1 VVWSERSSEHPSDT
15 RQISESSNGGRY
27 PWFPRTSQGLTH
39 VRSERLT
46 ALAGESS
53 DMKFTPY
60 WLDTAPQGP
69 DRSGTQI
76 GGRVDVA
83 IIGAGL
89 TGLSAALH
97 LARKGANVELRKTLA
112 GRIALTAIA
121 TVILLFLALPIVV
134 ILVTSFSN
142 NAFAAFPPEAWTLN
156 WYKALFADGS
166 KWPAALTL
174 SAFVA
179 CLSTLFSLII
189 GVTAATALTR
199 SELPLRS
206 AVYALVLGPLL
217 IPQIVTALGLFLLF
231 EPAAMLGS
239 PIAIALGHTVLAS
252 PIAVLILIATLRGI
266 DERLE
271 AAASMGAGRLTIAR
285 RITFPLAAP
294 GMIAAAI
301 FSFITSFDEF
311 YISQFLS
318 SVDTVTLPVQI
329 YNSLTFDIDPSVT
342 AISAI
347 LIAFAILALAL
358 VALVRWLGSGRQGSL
373 LSVENTAGITTPGG
387 ETV

>member
-1 VVWSERSSEHPSDT
+1 
-15 RQISESSNGGRY
+15 
-27 PWFPRTSQGLTH
+27 
-39 VRSERLT
+39 
-46 ALAGESS
+46 
-53 DMKFTPY
+53 M
-60 WLDTAPQGP
+60 
-69 DRSGTQI
+69 
-76 GGRVDVA
+76 
-83 IIGAGL
+83 
-89 TGLSAALH
+89 
-97 LARKGANVELRKTLA
+97 ELRKTLA
-112 GRIALTAIA
+112 GRIALTTVA
-121 TVILLFLALPIVV
+121 TVILLFLALPIIV

-142 NAFAAFPPEAWTLN
+142 NAFASFPPDTWTLN

-166 KWPAALTL
+166 KWPAALSL
-174 SAFVA
+174 SALVA
-179 CLSTLFSLII
+179 ALSTVFSLII
-189 GVTAATALTR
+189 GVTAATALVR

-206 AVYALVLGPLL
+206 AVFALVLGPLV

-271 AAASMGAGRLTIAR
+271 DAAASMGAGRLTIAR

-318 SVDTVTLPVQI
+318 SVDTVTLPVQV

-342 AISAI
+342 AVSAI
-347 LIAFAILALAL
+347 LIAFAILALGL
-358 VALVRWLGSGRQGSL
+358 VALVRWLGSGRQDSL
-373 LSVENTAGITTPGG
+373 LSVENTVGVANPGG
-387 ETV
+387 EAV

>member
-1 VVWSERSSEHPSDT
+1 
-15 RQISESSNGGRY
+15 
-27 PWFPRTSQGLTH
+27 
-39 VRSERLT
+39 
-46 ALAGESS
+46 
-53 DMKFTPY
+53 MM
-60 WLDTAPQGP
+60 
-69 DRSGTQI
+69 
-76 GGRVDVA
+76 
-83 IIGAGL
+83 
-89 TGLSAALH
+89 
-97 LARKGANVELRKTLA
+97 ELRKTIA

-121 TVILLFLALPIVV
+121 TLILLFLALPIVV
-134 ILVTSFSN
+134 ILVTSFSS
-142 NAFAAFPPEAWTLN
+142 NAFAAFPPEVWTLD

-166 KWPAALTL
+166 KWPAALSL
-174 SAFVA
+174 SALVA
-179 CLSTLFSLII
+179 ALSTVFSLAI
-189 GVTAATALTR
+189 GVTAATALVR

-206 AVYALVLGPLL
+206 AVFALVLGPLV

-271 AAASMGAGRLTIAR
+271 DAAASMGAGRLTIAR
-285 RITFPLAAP
+285 KITCPLAAP

-318 SVDTVTLPVQI
+318 SVDTVTLPVQV

-342 AISAI
+342 AVSAI
-347 LIAFAILALAL
+347 LIAFAVLALGL
-358 VALVRWLGSGRQGSL
+358 VALVRWLGSGRQDSL
-373 LSVENTAGITTPGG
+373 LSVENTVGVAAPGG
-387 ETV
+387 EAV

>member
-1 VVWSERSSEHPSDT
+1 
-15 RQISESSNGGRY
+15 
-27 PWFPRTSQGLTH
+27 
-39 VRSERLT
+39 
-46 ALAGESS
+46 
-53 DMKFTPY
+53 MM
-60 WLDTAPQGP
+60 
-69 DRSGTQI
+69 
-76 GGRVDVA
+76 
-83 IIGAGL
+83 
-89 TGLSAALH
+89 
-97 LARKGANVELRKTLA
+97 ELRKSLP
-112 GRIALTAIA
+112 GRIALTAVA

-134 ILVTSFSN
+134 ILITSFSN
-142 NAFAAFPPEAWTLN
+142 NAFAQFPPQAWTLN

-166 KWPAALTL
+166 KWPAALSL
-174 SAFVA
+174 SALVA
-179 CLSTLFSLII
+179 ALSTVFSLVI

-206 AVYALVLGPLL
+206 AVYALVLGPLV

-271 AAASMGAGRLTIAR
+271 DAAASMGAGRLTIAR

-318 SVDTVTLPVQI
+318 SVDTVTLPVQV
-329 YNSLTFDIDPSVT
+329 YNSLTFEIDPSVT
-342 AISAI
+342 AVSAI
-347 LIAFAILALAL
+347 LIAFAILALGL
-358 VALVRWLGSGRQGSL
+358 VALVRWLGSGRQDSL
-373 LSVENTAGITTPGG
+373 LSVENTVGVAAPGG
-387 ETV
+387 EAV

>member
-1 VVWSERSSEHPSDT
+1 
-15 RQISESSNGGRY
+15 
-27 PWFPRTSQGLTH
+27 
-39 VRSERLT
+39 
-46 ALAGESS
+46 
-53 DMKFTPY
+53 MM
-60 WLDTAPQGP
+60 
-69 DRSGTQI
+69 
-76 GGRVDVA
+76 
-83 IIGAGL
+83 
-89 TGLSAALH
+89 
-97 LARKGANVELRKTLA
+97 ELRKTLA
-112 GRIALTAIA
+112 GRIALTTVA
-121 TVILLFLALPIVV
+121 TVILLFLALPIAV

-142 NAFAAFPPEAWTLN
+142 NAFASFPPDAWTLN

-166 KWPAALTL
+166 KWPAALSL
-174 SAFVA
+174 SALVA
-179 CLSTLFSLII
+179 ALSTVFSLII

-206 AVYALVLGPLL
+206 AVYALVLGPLV

-271 AAASMGAGRLTIAR
+271 DAAASMGAGRLTIAR
-285 RITFPLAAP
+285 KITFPLAAP

-318 SVDTVTLPVQI
+318 SVDTVTLPVQV
-329 YNSLTFDIDPSVT
+329 YNSLTFEIDPSVT
-342 AISAI
+342 AVSAI
-347 LIAFAILALAL
+347 LIAFAILALGL
-358 VALVRWLGSGRQGSL
+358 VALARWIGSGRQEPL
-373 LSVENTAGITTPGG
+373 LSVETATGIATPGG
-387 ETV
+387 EAV

>member
-1 VVWSERSSEHPSDT
+1 
-15 RQISESSNGGRY
+15 
-27 PWFPRTSQGLTH
+27 
-39 VRSERLT
+39 
-46 ALAGESS
+46 
-53 DMKFTPY
+53 MM
-60 WLDTAPQGP
+60 
-69 DRSGTQI
+69 
-76 GGRVDVA
+76 
-83 IIGAGL
+83 
-89 TGLSAALH
+89 
-97 LARKGANVELRKTLA
+97 ELRRTLA
-112 GRIALTAIA
+112 GRIALTAVA
-121 TVILLFLALPIVV
+121 TVILLFLALPIIV
-134 ILVTSFSN
+134 ILVTSFSD
-142 NAFAAFPPEAWTLN
+142 NAFAAFPPNAWTLH
-156 WYKALFADGS
+156 WYTSLFADGS
-166 KWPAALTL
+166 KWPTALSLSALVAAL
-174 SAFVA
+174 
-179 CLSTLFSLII
+179 STVFSLVI

-231 EPAAMLGS
+231 EPASMLGS
-239 PIAIALGHTVLAS
+239 PLAIALGHTVLAS
-252 PIAVLILIATLRGI
+252 PIAVLILVATLRGI

-271 AAASMGAGRLTIAR
+271 DAAASMGAGRLTIAR
-285 RITFPLAAP
+285 RVTFPLAAP

-358 VALVRWLGSGRQGSL
+358 VALVRWLGSGRQDSL
-373 LSVENTAGITTPGG
+373 LSVENTAGIAAPGG
-387 ETV
+387 EAV

>member
-1 VVWSERSSEHPSDT
+1 MMELRST
-15 RQISESSNGGRY
+15 LTGRI
-27 PWFPRTSQGLTH
+27 
-39 VRSERLT
+39 VLT
-46 ALAGESS
+46 A
-53 DMKFTPY
+53 
-60 WLDTAPQGP
+60 
-69 DRSGTQI
+69 
-76 GGRVDVA
+76 V
-83 IIGAGL
+83 
-89 TGLSAALH
+89 
-97 LARKGANVELRKTLA
+97 
-112 GRIALTAIA
+112 A

-134 ILVTSFSN
+134 ILVTSFSS
-142 NAFAAFPPEAWTLN
+142 NAFAAFPPETWTLN

-166 KWPAALTL
+166 KWPAAMSL
-174 SAFVA
+174 SALVA
-179 CLSTLFSLII
+179 ALSTVFSLVIA
-189 GVTAATALTR
+189 VTAATALVR

-206 AVYALVLGPLL
+206 AVFALVLGPLV

-271 AAASMGAGRLTIAR
+271 DAAASMGAGRLTIAR
-285 RITFPLAAP
+285 KITFPLAAP

-318 SVDTVTLPVQI
+318 SVDTVTLPVQV
-329 YNSLTFDIDPSVT
+329 YNSLTFEIDPSVT
-342 AISAI
+342 AVSA
-347 LIAFAILALAL
+347 LLTAFAILALGL
-358 VALVRWLGSGRQGSL
+358 VALVRWIGSGRQGSL
-373 LSVENTAGITTPGG
+373 LSVENTAGVASPGG

>member
-1 VVWSERSSEHPSDT
+1 
-15 RQISESSNGGRY
+15 
-27 PWFPRTSQGLTH
+27 
-39 VRSERLT
+39 
-46 ALAGESS
+46 
-53 DMKFTPY
+53 MM
-60 WLDTAPQGP
+60 
-69 DRSGTQI
+69 
-76 GGRVDVA
+76 
-83 IIGAGL
+83 
-89 TGLSAALH
+89 
-97 LARKGANVELRKTLA
+97 ELRKTLT
-112 GRIALTAIA
+112 GRIALTAVA

-142 NAFAAFPPEAWTLN
+142 NAFASFPPEAWTLN

-166 KWPAALTL
+166 KWPAALSL
-174 SAFVA
+174 SALVA
-179 CLSTLFSLII
+179 ALSTVFSLII
-189 GVTAATALTR
+189 GVTAATALVR

-206 AVYALVLGPLL
+206 AVFALVLGPLL

-271 AAASMGAGRLTIAR
+271 DAAASMGAGRLTIAR

-318 SVDTVTLPVQI
+318 SVDTVTLPVQV
-329 YNSLTFDIDPSVT
+329 YNSLTFEIDPSVT
-342 AISAI
+342 AVSAI
-347 LIAFAILALAL
+347 LIAFAILALGL
-358 VALVRWLGSGRQGSL
+358 VALVRWLGSGRQESL
-373 LSVENTAGITTPGG
+373 LSVENTVGVANPGG
-387 ETV
+387 EAV

>member
-1 VVWSERSSEHPSDT
+1 
-15 RQISESSNGGRY
+15 
-27 PWFPRTSQGLTH
+27 
-39 VRSERLT
+39 
-46 ALAGESS
+46 
-53 DMKFTPY
+53 MM
-60 WLDTAPQGP
+60 
-69 DRSGTQI
+69 
-76 GGRVDVA
+76 
-83 IIGAGL
+83 
-89 TGLSAALH
+89 
-97 LARKGANVELRKTLA
+97 ELRKTIA
-112 GRIALTAIA
+112 GRIALTATA

-134 ILVTSFSN
+134 ILVTSFSDD
-142 NAFAAFPPEAWTLN
+142 AFAAFPPQAWTLN

-166 KWPAALTL
+166 KWPAALSL

-206 AVYALVLGPLL
+206 AVYALVLGPLV

-271 AAASMGAGRLTIAR
+271 DAAASMGAGRMTIAR
-285 RITFPLAAP
+285 KITFPLAAP
-294 GMIAAAI
+294 GMIAAAV

-318 SVDTVTLPVQI
+318 SVDTVTLPVQV

-342 AISAI
+342 AVSAI
-347 LIAFAILALAL
+347 LIAFAILALGL
-358 VALVRWLGSGRQGSL
+358 VALVRWLGSGRQDSL
-373 LSVENTAGITTPGG
+373 LSVENTAGVAATGG
-387 ETV
+387 ESV

>member
-1 VVWSERSSEHPSDT
+1 
-15 RQISESSNGGRY
+15 
-27 PWFPRTSQGLTH
+27 
-39 VRSERLT
+39 
-46 ALAGESS
+46 
-53 DMKFTPY
+53 MM
-60 WLDTAPQGP
+60 
-69 DRSGTQI
+69 
-76 GGRVDVA
+76 
-83 IIGAGL
+83 
-89 TGLSAALH
+89 
-97 LARKGANVELRKTLA
+97 ELRRTLA
-112 GRIALTAIA
+112 GRIALTAVA

-166 KWPAALTL
+166 KWPAALSL
-174 SAFVA
+174 SALVA
-179 CLSTLFSLII
+179 ALSTVFSLVI
-189 GVTAATALTR
+189 GVTAATALVR

-206 AVYALVLGPLL
+206 AVFALVLGPLV

-239 PIAIALGHTVLAS
+239 PIAIALGHTVLAA

-271 AAASMGAGRLTIAR
+271 DAAASMGAGRLTIAR
-285 RITFPLAAP
+285 KITFPLAAP

-318 SVDTVTLPVQI
+318 SVDTVTLPVQV
-329 YNSLTFDIDPSVT
+329 YNSLTFEIDPSVT

-347 LIAFAILALAL
+347 LIAFAILALGL
-358 VALVRWLGSGRQGSL
+358 VVLVRWLGSGRQDSL
-373 LSVENTAGITTPGG
+373 LSVENTAGIATPGG
-387 ETV
+387 EAV

>member
-1 VVWSERSSEHPSDT
+1 MMQLRST
-15 RQISESSNGGRY
+15 I
-27 PWFPRTSQGLTH
+27 
-39 VRSERLT
+39 
-46 ALAGESS
+46 
-53 DMKFTPY
+53 
-60 WLDTAPQGP
+60 
-69 DRSGTQI
+69 
-76 GGRVDVA
+76 
-83 IIGAGL
+83 
-89 TGLSAALH
+89 
-97 LARKGANVELRKTLA
+97 A

-121 TVILLFLALPIVV
+121 TVILVFLALPIVV

-142 NAFAAFPPEAWTLN
+142 NAFASFPPEAWTLN

-166 KWPAALTL
+166 KWPAALSL

-179 CLSTLFSLII
+179 CLSTVFSLII
-189 GVTAATALTR
+189 AVTAATALTR

-239 PIAIALGHTVLAS
+239 PLAIALGHTVLAS

-271 AAASMGAGRLTIAR
+271 DAAASMGANRLTIAR

-318 SVDTVTLPVQI
+318 SVDTVTLPVQV

-342 AISAI
+342 AVSAI
-347 LIAFAILALAL
+347 LIAFAVLALGL
-358 VALVRWLGSGRQGSL
+358 VALVRWLGSGRQNSL
-373 LSVENTAGITTPGG
+373 LSVENTVGVATPGG
-387 ETV
+387 EAV

>member
-1 VVWSERSSEHPSDT
+1 
-15 RQISESSNGGRY
+15 
-27 PWFPRTSQGLTH
+27 
-39 VRSERLT
+39 
-46 ALAGESS
+46 
-53 DMKFTPY
+53 M
-60 WLDTAPQGP
+60 
-69 DRSGTQI
+69 
-76 GGRVDVA
+76 
-83 IIGAGL
+83 
-89 TGLSAALH
+89 
-97 LARKGANVELRKTLA
+97 ELRKTLT

-121 TVILLFLALPIVV
+121 TLILLFLALPIVV

-142 NAFAAFPPEAWTLN
+142 NAFAAFPPETWTLN

-166 KWPAALTL
+166 KWPAALSL
-174 SAFVA
+174 SALVA
-179 CLSTLFSLII
+179 ALSTVFSLVI
-189 GVTAATALTR
+189 GVTAATALVR

-206 AVYALVLGPLL
+206 AVFALVLGPLL

-271 AAASMGAGRLTIAR
+271 DAAASMGAGRLTIAR
-285 RITFPLAAP
+285 KITFPLAAP

-318 SVDTVTLPVQI
+318 SVDTVTLPVQV
-329 YNSLTFDIDPSVT
+329 YNSLTFEIDPSVT
-342 AISAI
+342 AVSAI
-347 LIAFAILALAL
+347 LIAFAILALGL
-358 VALVRWLGSGRQGSL
+358 VALVRWLGSGRQDSL
-373 LSVENTAGITTPGG
+373 LSVENTVGVATPGG
-387 ETV
+387 EAV

>member
-1 VVWSERSSEHPSDT
+1 
-15 RQISESSNGGRY
+15 
-27 PWFPRTSQGLTH
+27 
-39 VRSERLT
+39 
-46 ALAGESS
+46 
-53 DMKFTPY
+53 MM
-60 WLDTAPQGP
+60 
-69 DRSGTQI
+69 
-76 GGRVDVA
+76 
-83 IIGAGL
+83 
-89 TGLSAALH
+89 
-97 LARKGANVELRKTLA
+97 ELRKSLA
-112 GRIALTAIA
+112 GRIALTAVA

-142 NAFAAFPPEAWTLN
+142 NAFASFPPEAWTLN

-166 KWPAALTL
+166 KWPAALSL
-174 SAFVA
+174 SALVA
-179 CLSTLFSLII
+179 ALSTVFSLII
-189 GVTAATALTR
+189 GVTAATALVR

-206 AVYALVLGPLL
+206 AVFALVLGPLV

-271 AAASMGAGRLTIAR
+271 DAAASMGAGRLTIAR
-285 RITFPLAAP
+285 KITFPLAAP

-318 SVDTVTLPVQI
+318 SVDTVTLPVRV
-329 YNSLTFDIDPSVT
+329 YNSLTFEIDPSVT
-342 AISAI
+342 AVSA
-347 LIAFAILALAL
+347 LLTAFAVLALGL
-358 VALVRWLGSGRQGSL
+358 VALVRWLGSGRQDSL
-373 LSVENTAGITTPGG
+373 LSVENTVGVANPGG
-387 ETV
+387 EAV

>member
-1 VVWSERSSEHPSDT
+1 
-15 RQISESSNGGRY
+15 
-27 PWFPRTSQGLTH
+27 
-39 VRSERLT
+39 
-46 ALAGESS
+46 
-53 DMKFTPY
+53 MM
-60 WLDTAPQGP
+60 
-69 DRSGTQI
+69 
-76 GGRVDVA
+76 
-83 IIGAGL
+83 
-89 TGLSAALH
+89 
-97 LARKGANVELRKTLA
+97 ELRKSLA
-112 GRIALTAIA
+112 GRIALTAVA

-142 NAFAAFPPEAWTLN
+142 NAFASFPPETWTLN

-166 KWPAALTL
+166 KWPAALSL
-174 SAFVA
+174 SALVA
-179 CLSTLFSLII
+179 ALSTVFSLII
-189 GVTAATALTR
+189 GVTAATALVR

-206 AVYALVLGPLL
+206 AVFALVLGPLV

-239 PIAIALGHTVLAS
+239 PIAIALGHTVLAA

-271 AAASMGAGRLTIAR
+271 DAAASMGAGRLTIAR

-318 SVDTVTLPVQI
+318 SVDTVTLPVQV
-329 YNSLTFDIDPSVT
+329 YNSLTFEIDPSVT
-342 AISAI
+342 AVSAI
-347 LIAFAILALAL
+347 LIAFAILALGL
-358 VALVRWLGSGRQGSL
+358 VALVRWLGSGRQDSL
-373 LSVENTAGITTPGG
+373 LSVENTVGVANPGG
-387 ETV
+387 EAV

>member
-1 VVWSERSSEHPSDT
+1 
-15 RQISESSNGGRY
+15 
-27 PWFPRTSQGLTH
+27 
-39 VRSERLT
+39 
-46 ALAGESS
+46 
-53 DMKFTPY
+53 MM
-60 WLDTAPQGP
+60 
-69 DRSGTQI
+69 
-76 GGRVDVA
+76 
-83 IIGAGL
+83 
-89 TGLSAALH
+89 
-97 LARKGANVELRKTLA
+97 ELRKTLA
-112 GRIALTAIA
+112 GRIALTAVA

-166 KWPAALTL
+166 KWPAALSL
-174 SAFVA
+174 SALVA
-179 CLSTLFSLII
+179 ALSTVFSLII
-189 GVTAATALTR
+189 GVTAATALVR

-206 AVYALVLGPLL
+206 AVFALVLGPLV

-271 AAASMGAGRLTIAR
+271 DAAASMGAGRLTIAR
-285 RITFPLAAP
+285 KITFPLAAP

-318 SVDTVTLPVQI
+318 SVDTVTLPVQV
-329 YNSLTFDIDPSVT
+329 YNSLTFEIDPSVT
-342 AISAI
+342 AVSAI
-347 LIAFAILALAL
+347 LIAFAILALGL
-358 VALVRWLGSGRQGSL
+358 VALVRWLGSGRQDSL
-373 LSVENTAGITTPGG
+373 LSVENTVGVATPGG
-387 ETV
+387 EAV

>member
-1 VVWSERSSEHPSDT
+1 
-15 RQISESSNGGRY
+15 
-27 PWFPRTSQGLTH
+27 
-39 VRSERLT
+39 
-46 ALAGESS
+46 
-53 DMKFTPY
+53 MM
-60 WLDTAPQGP
+60 
-69 DRSGTQI
+69 
-76 GGRVDVA
+76 
-83 IIGAGL
+83 
-89 TGLSAALH
+89 
-97 LARKGANVELRKTLA
+97 ELRKSLT
-112 GRIALTAIA
+112 GRIALTAVA

-142 NAFAAFPPEAWTLN
+142 NAFASFPPEAWTLN
-156 WYKALFADGS
+156 WYKALFAGGS
-166 KWPAALTL
+166 KWPAALSL
-174 SAFVA
+174 SALVA
-179 CLSTLFSLII
+179 ALSTVFSLII
-189 GVTAATALTR
+189 GVTAATALVR

-206 AVYALVLGPLL
+206 AVFALVLGPLV

-271 AAASMGAGRLTIAR
+271 DAAASMGAGRLTIAR

-318 SVDTVTLPVQI
+318 SVDTVTLPVQV
-329 YNSLTFDIDPSVT
+329 YNSLTFEIDPSVT
-342 AISAI
+342 AVSAI
-347 LIAFAILALAL
+347 LIAFAILALGL
-358 VALVRWLGSGRQGSL
+358 VALVRWLGSGRQDSL
-373 LSVENTAGITTPGG
+373 LSVENTVGVANPGG
-387 ETV
+387 DAV

>member
-1 VVWSERSSEHPSDT
+1 MME
-15 RQISESSNGGRY
+15 
-27 PWFPRTSQGLTH
+27 
-39 VRSERLT
+39 
-46 ALAGESS
+46 
-53 DMKFTPY
+53 
-60 WLDTAPQGP
+60 
-69 DRSGTQI
+69 
-76 GGRVDVA
+76 
-83 IIGAGL
+83 
-89 TGLSAALH
+89 LH
-97 LARKGANVELRKTLA
+97 KTLA
-112 GRIALTAIA
+112 GRIALTVVA

-134 ILVTSFSN
+134 IVVTSFSS
-142 NAFAAFPPEAWTLN
+142 NAFAQFPPQVWTLN

-166 KWPAALTL
+166 KWPAALSL
-174 SAFVA
+174 SALVA
-179 CLSTLFSLII
+179 ALSTLFSLII

-199 SELPLRS
+199 SQLPLRS
-206 AVYALVLGPLL
+206 AVFALVLGPLV

-271 AAASMGAGRLTIAR
+271 DAAASMGAGRLTIAR

-318 SVDTVTLPVQI
+318 SVDTVTLPVQV
-329 YNSLTFDIDPSVT
+329 YNSLTFEIDPSVT
-342 AISAI
+342 AVSAI
-347 LIAFAILALAL
+347 LIAFAILALGL
-358 VALVRWLGSGRQGSL
+358 VALVRWLGSGRQDSL
-373 LSVENTAGITTPGG
+373 LSVENTVGVAAPGG
-387 ETV
+387 DAV

>member
-1 VVWSERSSEHPSDT
+1 
-15 RQISESSNGGRY
+15 
-27 PWFPRTSQGLTH
+27 
-39 VRSERLT
+39 
-46 ALAGESS
+46 
-53 DMKFTPY
+53 MM
-60 WLDTAPQGP
+60 
-69 DRSGTQI
+69 
-76 GGRVDVA
+76 
-83 IIGAGL
+83 
-89 TGLSAALH
+89 
-97 LARKGANVELRKTLA
+97 ELRKTLA
-112 GRIALTAIA
+112 GRIALTVVA

-134 ILVTSFSN
+134 IVVTSFSS
-142 NAFAAFPPEAWTLN
+142 NAFAQFPPQVWTLN

-189 GVTAATALTR
+189 GVTAATALVR

-206 AVYALVLGPLL
+206 AVFALVLGPLV

-271 AAASMGAGRLTIAR
+271 DAAASMGAGRLTIAR
-285 RITFPLAAP
+285 KITFPLAAP

-318 SVDTVTLPVQI
+318 SVDTVTLPVQV
-329 YNSLTFDIDPSVT
+329 YNSLTFEIDPSVT
-342 AISAI
+342 AVSAI
-347 LIAFAILALAL
+347 LIAFAILALGL
-358 VALVRWLGSGRQGSL
+358 VALVRWLGSGRQDSL
-373 LSVENTAGITTPGG
+373 LSVENTVGVAAPGG
-387 ETV
+387 DAV

>member
-1 VVWSERSSEHPSDT
+1 
-15 RQISESSNGGRY
+15 
-27 PWFPRTSQGLTH
+27 
-39 VRSERLT
+39 
-46 ALAGESS
+46 
-53 DMKFTPY
+53 MM
-60 WLDTAPQGP
+60 
-69 DRSGTQI
+69 
-76 GGRVDVA
+76 
-83 IIGAGL
+83 
-89 TGLSAALH
+89 
-97 LARKGANVELRKTLA
+97 ELRSTLA
-112 GRIALTAIA
+112 GRIALIAIA

-166 KWPAALTL
+166 KWPAALSL

-179 CLSTLFSLII
+179 ALSTVFSLII

-206 AVYALVLGPLL
+206 AVFALVLGPLV

-271 AAASMGAGRLTIAR
+271 DAAASMGAGRMTIAR

-318 SVDTVTLPVQI
+318 SVDTVTLPVQV

-347 LIAFAILALAL
+347 LIAFAIVALGL
-358 VALVRWLGSGRQGSL
+358 VALVRWLGSGRQDSL
-373 LSVENTAGITTPGG
+373 LSVENTVGVATPAG
-387 ETV
+387 EAV

>member
-1 VVWSERSSEHPSDT
+1 
-15 RQISESSNGGRY
+15 
-27 PWFPRTSQGLTH
+27 
-39 VRSERLT
+39 
-46 ALAGESS
+46 
-53 DMKFTPY
+53 M
-60 WLDTAPQGP
+60 
-69 DRSGTQI
+69 
-76 GGRVDVA
+76 
-83 IIGAGL
+83 
-89 TGLSAALH
+89 
-97 LARKGANVELRKTLA
+97 ELRKTLA
-112 GRIALTAIA
+112 GRIALTTVA
-121 TVILLFLALPIVV
+121 TIILLFLALPILV

-142 NAFAAFPPEAWTLN
+142 NAFASFPPEAWTLN

-166 KWPAALTL
+166 KWPAALSL
-174 SAFVA
+174 SALVA
-179 CLSTLFSLII
+179 ALSTVFSLII
-189 GVTAATALTR
+189 GVTAATALVR

-206 AVYALVLGPLL
+206 AVFALVLGPLL

-271 AAASMGAGRLTIAR
+271 DAAASMGAGRLTIAR

-318 SVDTVTLPVQI
+318 SVDTVTLPVQV
-329 YNSLTFDIDPSVT
+329 YNSLTFEIDPSVT
-342 AISAI
+342 AVSAI
-347 LIAFAILALAL
+347 LIAFAILALGL
-358 VALVRWLGSGRQGSL
+358 VALVRWLGSGRQESL
-373 LSVENTAGITTPGG
+373 LSVENTVGVANPGG
-387 ETV
+387 EAV

>member
-1 VVWSERSSEHPSDT
+1 
-15 RQISESSNGGRY
+15 
-27 PWFPRTSQGLTH
+27 
-39 VRSERLT
+39 
-46 ALAGESS
+46 
-53 DMKFTPY
+53 MM
-60 WLDTAPQGP
+60 
-69 DRSGTQI
+69 
-76 GGRVDVA
+76 
-83 IIGAGL
+83 
-89 TGLSAALH
+89 
-97 LARKGANVELRKTLA
+97 ELRTTLA

-121 TVILLFLALPIVV
+121 TLILLFLALPIVV

-142 NAFAAFPPEAWTLN
+142 NAFAAFPPDAWTLN

-179 CLSTLFSLII
+179 CLSTLFSLVI

-231 EPAAMLGS
+231 EPASMLGS

-271 AAASMGAGRLTIAR
+271 DAAASMGAGRLTIAR

-318 SVDTVTLPVQI
+318 SVNTVTLPVQV

-342 AISAI
+342 AISAL

-358 VALVRWLGSGRQGSL
+358 VALVRWLGTGRQNSL
-373 LSVENTAGITTPGG
+373 LSVENTAGIATPGG
-387 ETV
+387 DAV

>member
-1 VVWSERSSEHPSDT
+1 
-15 RQISESSNGGRY
+15 
-27 PWFPRTSQGLTH
+27 
-39 VRSERLT
+39 
-46 ALAGESS
+46 
-53 DMKFTPY
+53 MM
-60 WLDTAPQGP
+60 
-69 DRSGTQI
+69 
-76 GGRVDVA
+76 
-83 IIGAGL
+83 
-89 TGLSAALH
+89 
-97 LARKGANVELRKTLA
+97 ELRKSLT
-112 GRIALTAIA
+112 GRIALTAVA

-142 NAFAAFPPEAWTLN
+142 NAFASFPPEAWTLN

-166 KWPAALTL
+166 KWPAALSL
-174 SAFVA
+174 SALIA
-179 CLSTLFSLII
+179 ALSTVFSLII
-189 GVTAATALTR
+189 GVTAATALVR

-206 AVYALVLGPLL
+206 AVFALVLGPLV

-271 AAASMGAGRLTIAR
+271 DAAASMGAGRLTIAR
-285 RITFPLAAP
+285 KITFPLAAP

-318 SVDTVTLPVQI
+318 SVDTVTLPVQV
-329 YNSLTFDIDPSVT
+329 YNSLTFEIDPSVT
-342 AISAI
+342 AVSA
-347 LIAFAILALAL
+347 LLTAFAILALGL
-358 VALVRWLGSGRQGSL
+358 VALVRWLGSGRQDSL
-373 LSVENTAGITTPGG
+373 LSVENTVGVANPGG
-387 ETV
+387 EAV